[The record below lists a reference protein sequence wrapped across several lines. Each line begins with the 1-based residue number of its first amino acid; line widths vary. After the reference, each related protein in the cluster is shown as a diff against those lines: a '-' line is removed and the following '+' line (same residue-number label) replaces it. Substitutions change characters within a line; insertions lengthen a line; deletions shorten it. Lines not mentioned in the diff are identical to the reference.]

1 MIVARHY
8 GWGAITERPMDYGE
22 FLLALQLLA
31 EERTGSKVREAKRRE
46 DSKWDSA
53 HQALK
58 R

>member
-8 GWGAITERPMDYGE
+8 GWGAVTERPMDYGE

-31 EERTGSKVREAKRRE
+31 EERTGTKVRDAKRQE
-46 DSKWDSA
+46 DAQFAKS
-53 HQALK
+53 QEALK